1 MPRAG
6 HHPLKIRGLKV
17 EYKPKEITIATVVYI
32 PSLEG
37 YWEEALDVLKV
48 FFYSLFQNTT
58 LPFDLMVLDNG
69 SCPEVKQYLQEL
81 HDQQKIQYLIFSE
94 HNLMKLGGLNFV
106 LCAAPG
112 EIISFMDS
120 DVYLLPGWLEESLK
134 VLEAFPEAGKVTAQ
148 PLIGGHI
155 PKQQPDFYKQFEAD
169 PTVTIQSG
177 LLIPEEYVKIREFSL
192 DRPYDPAKAA
202 DRTDILLS
210 RGGVEA
216 YLTGS
221 DFQFTTRRDALQP
234 VLPLNVK
241 NPEVYNDPIYSP
253 VLEYRLDKNGR
264 MGLSTRQYLVH
275 HMGNRI
281 PALKEELN
289 WVDSVPADFSFLTQK
304 RSAPAGPKSSSRSRW
319 LTKLL
324 ELKRV
329 RDLLKKINTLTY
341 RLLFE
346 K

>member
-1 MPRAG
+1 MPRSG

-17 EYKPKEITIATVVYI
+17 EYKPKEITVATVIYI

-37 YWEEALDVLKV
+37 YWAEALDVLKV
-48 FFYSLFQNTT
+48 FFYSLFQNTS

-69 SCPEVKQYLQEL
+69 SCPEVRQYLQQL
-81 HDQQKIQYLIFSE
+81 HDEQKIQYLIFSE

-134 VLEAFPEAGKVTAQ
+134 VLNAFPEAGKVTAQ
-148 PLIGGHI
+148 PLIGGHT
-155 PKQQPDFYKQFEAD
+155 PQQQPGFYQQFQAD
-169 PTVTIQSG
+169 PTVSMQTG
-177 LLIPEEYVKIREFSL
+177 LLIPEKYVKIREFSL

-202 DRTDILLS
+202 DRTDVLLS
-210 RGGVEA
+210 RNGVEA

-221 DFQFTTRRDALQP
+221 DFQFTTRRATLQP

-241 NPEVYNDPIYSP
+241 DPEVYNDPIYSP
-253 VLEYRLDKNGR
+253 VLEYRLEKNGR

-275 HMGNRI
+275 HMGNRV
-281 PALKEELN
+281 PDLKQELN
-289 WVDSVPADFSFLTQK
+289 WVDSIPSDFSFLIET
-304 RSAPAGPKSSSRSRW
+304 RAASPASKTASRSRW
-319 LTKLL
+319 FSKILQ
-324 ELKRV
+324 LKRV
-329 RDLLKKINTLTY
+329 RDILKKINTLTY